1 MTPATTTETPFARNA
16 SLDAARGI
24 LMMLGVVLHT
34 ANIYSAGGGWLVWD
48 TERSSVF
55 DTLAEL
61 IHVFRMPAF
70 FWISGYF
77 CALTF
82 QRNGAG
88 GLLRKRLPRLALPLL
103 AAWLTLNVSQ
113 EVMMAA
119 MRGQDEGDAVLDGVP
134 LFHLWFLVDL
144 LLYIA
149 LAALLLPLVRPL
161 VTRFGPQL
169 DWLEKRPLIIMLPA
183 LALFSEAF
191 SVAARATG
199 IAYEDVFGLTSLFRL
214 ASYAPYFIVG
224 IFMYTHTQARETF
237 LKTPLLLIVAA
248 LPLGV
253 LAHHYTRGH
262 GPLIGEAALGLE
274 YLMIWISVAAI
285 LRVFHALFRSDNRI
299 TRFLSDA
306 AYSVFLFHHIIVVAL
321 GVLLLDYPIGA
332 WPKFFFIASVSLGL
346 SALLHIAIIR
356 RNRFARLLFNGK

>member
-1 MTPATTTETPFARNA
+1 MNASPMPATPLARNA

-55 DTLAEL
+55 DTLSEL

-82 QRNGAG
+82 QRSGTP
-88 GLLRKRLPRLALPLL
+88 GLLRKRLPRLVLPLI

-113 EVMMAA
+113 ELMMAA
-119 MRGQDEGDAVLDGVP
+119 ARGLEDETEAVLDGVP

-149 LAALLLPLVRPL
+149 IAALLLPLARPL
-161 VTRFGPQL
+161 AP
-169 DWLEKRPLIIMLPA
+169 WLERLERLPLIILLPG
-183 LALFSEAF
+183 LALLSLSFSL
-191 SVAARATG
+191 AARVTG
-199 IAYEDVFGLTSLFRL
+199 VAYEEVFGLTSLFRL
-214 ASYAPYFIVG
+214 ATYAPFFVVG
-224 IFMYTHTQARETF
+224 IFMYTHTPARETF
-237 LKTPLLLIVAA
+237 LKTPIALIAAA
-248 LPLGV
+248 LPLAV

-262 GPLIGEAALGLE
+262 GAAVGEVALLLE
-274 YLMIWISVAAI
+274 YLMTWISVAAI
-285 LRVFHALFRSDNRI
+285 LRIFHALFKRENRI
-299 TRFLSDA
+299 THFLSDA

-321 GVLLLDYPIGA
+321 GVALLHYPIGA
-332 WPKFFFIASVSLGL
+332 WAKFFFIATVSLGL
-346 SALLHIAIIR
+346 SALLHTFIIR
-356 RNRFARLLFNGK
+356 RNRIARLLFNGK

>member
-1 MTPATTTETPFARNA
+1 MTFQPTTSTPIARNA

-34 ANIYSAGGGWLVWD
+34 ANIYCTNGGWLVWD
-48 TERSSVF
+48 TQRSSAF
-55 DTLAEL
+55 DAFTEL

-82 QRNGAG
+82 QRNGAD

-113 EVMMAA
+113 ELLMAA
-119 MRGQDEGDAVLDGVP
+119 ARGRDATDAILDGVP

-144 LLYIA
+144 LFYTGM
-149 LAALLLPLVRPL
+149 AALLLPLSRPL
-161 VTRFGPQL
+161 AHHLQRL
-169 DWLEKRPLIIMLPA
+169 DGAPLVLMLPA
-183 LALFSEAF
+183 LALLSMSFSI
-191 SVAARATG
+191 AARATG

-214 ASYAPYFIVG
+214 ATYAPYFVVGVFMYSHAKARDTFLRTPVAFIVG
-224 IFMYTHTQARETF
+224 
-237 LKTPLLLIVAA
+237 A
-248 LPLGV
+248 LPLAV
-253 LAHHYTRGH
+253 IADHYTRGP
-262 GPLIGEAALGLE
+262 GGLTAEAALAVE
-274 YLMIWISVAAI
+274 YLMIWISVAVI
-285 LRVFHALFRSDNRI
+285 LRLIHALFHRDNRL

-321 GVLLLDYPIGA
+321 GLALMQYPIGA
-332 WPKFFFIASVSLGL
+332 WPKFLFIASVSLGL
-346 SALLHIAIIR
+346 SVLVHTLLIR
-356 RNRFARLLFNGK
+356 RNRFVRLLFNGK